1 MKAGGICMKIE
12 EYRFGSIRINGET
25 YENDVIITPAGVFE
39 WWRKESH
46 EVYPEDLDN
55 ILEYK
60 PDLVIF
66 GTGKS
71 GRMHVTNNTKE
82 YLENRGITLKIVP
95 TDSAKELYNKSIDK
109 MKVCALLHLTC

>member
-1 MKAGGICMKIE
+1 MKSGGICMKIE
-12 EYRFGSIRINGET
+12 EYRFGSIRINGEI
-25 YENDVIITPAGVFE
+25 YKNDVIITPCGILE

-71 GRMHVTNNTKE
+71 GRMHVTNNAKKF
-82 YLENRGITLKIVP
+82 LENRGTTVKIAP
-95 TDSAKELYNKSIDK
+95 TGSAKELYNKSFDK